1 MGFNTKFGTEDVS
14 PYQVHSRREIVSLLR
29 AMLERNQLV
38 SMQADGGAEAVVTSV
53 LEVDEENNM
62 VVIDRAPSN
71 LVNRRILDSEN
82 VSFET
87 VLDNIRILFF
97 SSQVREC
104 LYDNLPALYIPIPA
118 TLVRLQRREHYRVP
132 TPVAS
137 PLRCTIMVPPDD
149 ADSAGGG
156 TTVVVTLKDISCGG
170 IAVVDEKKL
179 LDNTIGR
186 VYEQCRIDIPGSA
199 GLQIKLQVRNSV
211 DLTLSSGRSIR
222 KLGCMF
228 VDLPRPALAAV
239 QRYITKLERERNAKA
254 TGMG

>member
-1 MGFNTKFGTEDVS
+1 MAFNKKFGTEDVS
-14 PYQVHSRREIVSLLR
+14 PYQVHSRREIIGLLR
-29 AMLERNQLV
+29 AMQERNQLV
-38 SMQADGGAEAVVTSV
+38 TMQADDGADAVVTSV
-53 LEVDEENNM
+53 LEVDEAGGL

-71 LVNRRILDSEN
+71 LVNQRIIDSDN

-97 SSQVREC
+97 ATKVGEC
-104 LYDNLPALYIPIPA
+104 LYDNLPALYIPIPE

-132 TPVAS
+132 TPVAN
-137 PLRCTIMVPPDD
+137 PLRCTIHIPPDD
-149 ADSAGGG
+149 QGMGG

-170 IAVVDEKKL
+170 IGIIDEKKL

-186 VYEQCRIDIPGSA
+186 VYKDCRIDLPGGSPLLCS
-199 GLQIKLQVRNSV
+199 LQIRNSH
-211 DLTLSSGRSIR
+211 DLTLVSGKSIR

-228 VDLPRPALAAV
+228 VDLPKSMLAAV

-254 TGMG
+254 TGMN

>member
-1 MGFNTKFGTEDVS
+1 MRFNSKFGVEDVS
-14 PYQVHSRREIVSLLR
+14 PYQVHSRREIIALLR
-29 AMLERNQLV
+29 AMNERNQLV

-53 LEVDEENNM
+53 LEIDEENNI

-71 LVNRRILDSEN
+71 IVNQRIIDSDN

-97 SSQVREC
+97 SEQVREC
-104 LYDNLPALYIPIPA
+104 LYDNLPALYIPIPQS
-118 TLVRLQRREHYRVP
+118 LVRLQRREHYRVP
-132 TPVAS
+132 TPVAN
-137 PLRCTIMVPPDD
+137 PLRCTITIPPDD
-149 ADSAGGG
+149 SGMTG

-179 LDNTIGR
+179 LDHTIGR
-186 VYEQCRIDIPGSA
+186 LYENCRIDIPGSNA
-199 GLQIKLQVRNSV
+199 LHVKLQVRNSV
-211 DLTLSSGRSIR
+211 DQTLSSGRSIR

-228 VDLPRPALAAV
+228 IDLPKPMLAAV

-254 TGMG
+254 TGMT

>member
-14 PYQVHSRREIVSLLR
+14 PFQVHSRREIVGLLR
-29 AMLERNQLV
+29 AMQERNQLISV
-38 SMQADGGAEAVVTSV
+38 QADGGTEAVVTSV
-53 LEVDEENNM
+53 LEIDEENDM
-62 VVIDRAPSN
+62 VVIDRGPSN
-71 LVNRRILDSEN
+71 LVNQRIVDSDN

-87 VLDNIRILFF
+87 VLENIRILFF

-104 LYDNLPALYIPIPA
+104 LYDNLPALYIPVPA

-132 TPVAS
+132 TPVAN
-137 PLRCTIMVPPDD
+137 PLRCTIMIPPDD
-149 ADSAGGG
+149 ADAGG
-156 TTVVVTLKDISCGG
+156 TTAVVTLKDISCGG

-186 VYEQCRIDIPGSA
+186 VYEQCRIDIPGSSA
-199 GLQIKLQVRNSV
+199 LQVKLQIRNTT
-211 DLTLSSGRSIR
+211 DLTLASGRSIR

-228 VDLPRPALAAV
+228 IDLPKPMLAGI